1 MSEMFLPRFMI
12 AAPNSGS
19 GKTTVVCALLKAL
32 LDQEYKVAAF
42 KSGPDYIDPMFHS
55 RVIGAKSRN
64 LDLFMLGR
72 ETIKYLLA
80 KNACDCDIAV
90 LEGAMGFYDGMGKTE
105 QCSAYDLARVT
116 KTPVILVINGK
127 GAALSLAALIK
138 GFKEFRPDANV
149 RGAILNNVTAMS
161 YKFYKEVIELETG
174 VKLVGYLPHMDIAI
188 LKADI
193 WDW

>member
-1 MSEMFLPRFMI
+1 MMAQNPVYIMTALKKVSKMSEMFLPRFMI

-72 ETIKYLLA
+72 KQQSICWQK
-80 KNACDCDIAV
+80 
-90 LEGAMGFYDGMGKTE
+90 M
-105 QCSAYDLARVT
+105 
-116 KTPVILVINGK
+116 LVI
-127 GAALSLAALIK
+127 
-138 GFKEFRPDANV
+138 
-149 RGAILNNVTAMS
+149 
-161 YKFYKEVIELETG
+161 VI
-174 VKLVGYLPHMDIAI
+174 
-188 LKADI
+188 
-193 WDW
+193 

>member
-72 ETIKYLLA
+72 ETIKYLLRNPCPHGRTRA
-80 KNACDCDIAV
+80 
-90 LEGAMGFYDGMGKTE
+90 
-105 QCSAYDLARVT
+105 QH
-116 KTPVILVINGK
+116 PVG
-127 GAALSLAALIK
+127 
-138 GFKEFRPDANV
+138 
-149 RGAILNNVTAMS
+149 
-161 YKFYKEVIELETG
+161 
-174 VKLVGYLPHMDIAI
+174 LPEYSRHSGRS
-188 LKADI
+188 
-193 WDW
+193 

>member
-19 GKTTVVCALLKAL
+19 GKTTVVCALLKTL

-72 ETIKYLLA
+72 ETTKHLLA
-80 KNACDCDIAV
+80 KNARYS
-90 LEGAMGFYDGMGKTE
+90 GFSHHGIPISVPPQKRGFFPTG
-105 QCSAYDLARVT
+105 QSA
-116 KTPVILVINGK
+116 
-127 GAALSLAALIK
+127 
-138 GFKEFRPDANV
+138 F
-149 RGAILNNVTAMS
+149 
-161 YKFYKEVIELETG
+161 
-174 VKLVGYLPHMDIAI
+174 
-188 LKADI
+188 
-193 WDW
+193 